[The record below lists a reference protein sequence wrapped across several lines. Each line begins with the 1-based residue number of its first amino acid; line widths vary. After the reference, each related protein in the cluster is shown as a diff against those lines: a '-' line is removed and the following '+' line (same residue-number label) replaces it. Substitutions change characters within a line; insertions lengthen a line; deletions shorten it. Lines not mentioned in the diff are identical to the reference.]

1 MPAMSV
7 FATELVCG
15 ECLGAA
21 IFEKVSSNNFT
32 QSNNGLLYD
41 DCFQELK
48 RGVKDSVSEGKV
60 SK

>member
-48 RGVKDSVSEGKV
+48 QAVKDSKQQ
-60 SK
+60 